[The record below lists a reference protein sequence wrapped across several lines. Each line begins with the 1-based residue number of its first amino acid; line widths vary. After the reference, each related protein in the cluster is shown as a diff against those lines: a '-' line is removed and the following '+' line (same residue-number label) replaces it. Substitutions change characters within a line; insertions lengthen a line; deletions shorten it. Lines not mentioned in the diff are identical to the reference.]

1 MDPYEM
7 IKAHLGK
14 AVPYATHTGVEL
26 LEISDGMATAR
37 LAQRPETENHIKGQ
51 HAGAMFTLGE
61 AASGAAVAGIL
72 APVISQMR
80 PVAVMAEITYRKFA
94 QGTLVATATATAS
107 RSGPELLAA
116 LKAAGKVIFDV
127 MIDIRDAEGDS
138 VVEMKVNWYVSP
150 TRN

>member
-7 IKAHLGK
+7 IKTHLGQ

-26 LEISDGMATAR
+26 LEVADGVATAR
-37 LAQRPETENHIKGQ
+37 LEQRKETENHIKGQ

-61 AASGAAVAGIL
+61 TASGAAVAGAL
-72 APVISQMR
+72 APVILQMR
-80 PVAVMAEITYRKFA
+80 PVAAMAEITYRKFA
-94 QGTLVATATATAS
+94 QGNLTATARTS
-107 RSGPELLAA
+107 RSGTDLLAVIEA
-116 LKAAGKVIFDV
+116 EGKVSFDV
-127 MIDIRDAEGDS
+127 AIDIRDADDDV

>member
-26 LEISDGMATAR
+26 LEIGDGMATAR

-80 PVAVMAEITYRKFA
+80 PVAAMAEITYRKFA
-94 QGTLVATATATAS
+94 QGTLVATATAS

-116 LKAAGKVIFDV
+116 LNADGKVTFDV
-127 MIDIRDAEGDS
+127 IINIRDAEGDS
-138 VVEMKVNWYVSP
+138 VVEMKINWYVSP

>member
-7 IKAHLGK
+7 IKAHLGQ

-26 LEISDGMATAR
+26 LEIKDGSATAR
-37 LAQRPETENHIKGQ
+37 LDQRRETENHIKGQ

-61 AASGAAVAGIL
+61 AASGAAVAGAL
-72 APVISQMR
+72 APVILQMR
-80 PVAVMAEITYRKFA
+80 PVAAMAEITYKKFA
-94 QGTLVATATATAS
+94 QGTLTATARTSLDGATLMS
-107 RSGPELLAA
+107 KIETD
-116 LKAAGKVIFDV
+116 GKVAFDV
-127 MIDIRDAEGDS
+127 AVDIRDADEET